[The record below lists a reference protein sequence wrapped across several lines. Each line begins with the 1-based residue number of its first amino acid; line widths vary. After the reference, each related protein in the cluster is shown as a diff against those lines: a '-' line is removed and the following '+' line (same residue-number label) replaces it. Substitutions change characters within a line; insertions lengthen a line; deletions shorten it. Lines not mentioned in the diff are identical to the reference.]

1 MPPARP
7 HPAPGRLMLAA
18 SALTVLGSMA
28 PFLVGAQAVLIMR
41 DLGFDAA
48 GVGLVVSVFFGAA
61 ALGTIL
67 AAGAF
72 ERMSGRT
79 GRVVAGALVAV
90 GSLAVALLVRDLV
103 GLVLAM
109 AVLGAANATCQG
121 TSNKTV
127 ASVLPANRRGLGF
140 GIKQAAVPTAIMLG
154 GLAVPTTTALFGWRS
169 TFLAVGVVGVLVLLG
184 ALVGGRA
191 GTRDGSGDRVSGTTG
206 SRAPHTRDLGD
217 HAPRGPL
224 VLCATA
230 VGSAAMACNFI
241 GAYLASWAHDVGL
254 TVEQAG
260 WLVAGG
266 SALSVVARV
275 LTGARAD
282 KRFGGNLS
290 IVAAMML
297 GGALALLALGAVPEP
312 WAVIVSGVVAFV
324 VGWSWPGLMLFAVAR
339 VGRDAPTQAS
349 SVVQAGAFVGGAV
362 GPALLGLV
370 VEGAGFAWAWWAGAA
385 LFLLSAVLTL
395 LARSGFRTDLVRR
408 PPAAVFYYGGGRARP
423 RRVVGGGA
431 GQDPSGDR
439 G

>member
-1 MPPARP
+1 
-7 HPAPGRLMLAA
+7 MLSA
-18 SALTVLGSMA
+18 SGLTVLGALA
-28 PFLVGAQAVLIMR
+28 PFLVGAQAVLIVR
-41 DLGFDAA
+41 DLGFGAA
-48 GVGLVVSVFFGAA
+48 GVGLVVSVFFASA
-61 ALGTIL
+61 ALTTIL
-67 AAGAF
+67 AARAF
-72 ERMSGRT
+72 GRMTGRT
-79 GRVVAGALVAV
+79 GRAVSGGLVAV
-90 GSLAVALLVRDLV
+90 GGLAVGLLVQDLL
-103 GLVLAM
+103 GLALAM
-109 AVLGAANATCQG
+109 VVLGAANATCQG
-121 TSNKTV
+121 TANRTV
-127 ASVLPANRRGLGF
+127 ASVLPAGRRGLGF

-154 GLAVPTTTALFGWRS
+154 GLAVPTTTALLGWRS
-169 TFLAVGVVGVLVLLG
+169 TFVATGAVGVLVLLAALRSPRAEPGG
-184 ALVGGRA
+184 APGGPGR
-191 GTRDGSGDRVSGTTG
+191 
-206 SRAPHTRDLGD
+206 HTQEDGD

-224 VLCATA
+224 VLCAVA
-230 VGSAAMACNFI
+230 VGSASMACNFI

-297 GGALALLALGAVPEP
+297 GGAVALLALGAVPER
-312 WAVIVSGVVAFV
+312 WAVVLFGIVAFV

-362 GPALLGLV
+362 GPVLLGLV
-370 VEGAGFAWAWWAGAA
+370 VEGAGFAWAWWAGAT
-385 LFLLSAVLTL
+385 LFLLSAVLTV
-395 LARSGFRTDLVRR
+395 LARAGFRNDLVRR
-408 PPAAVFYYGGGRARP
+408 PPATVFYYGGGRARP

-431 GQDPSGDR
+431 GHDPAGDR